1 MQEVLNDNMYK
12 VWSKFVISSV
22 VGQGGEADLASINIV
37 WSSITIIIGIGLM
50 IGMGAINLMAVY
62 IGKEEKE
69 NAQKILGTSI
79 KYF

>member
-37 WSSITIIIGIGLM
+37 WTAITIIIGIGLM
-50 IGMGAINLMAVY
+50 IGMGLVI
-62 IGKEEKE
+62 
-69 NAQKILGTSI
+69 
-79 KYF
+79 

>member
-1 MQEVLNDNMYK
+1 MYK

-22 VGQGGEADLASINIV
+22 VGQGGEAGLASINV

-50 IGMGAINLMAVY
+50 IGMGASNLMAVY
-62 IGKEEKE
+62 IGKGEKE
-69 NAQKILGTSI
+69 NAQKILGTFI